1 MVSGGLGVVYSKVT
15 ASMFDGA
22 SHYFSSG
29 GCLVLY
35 YFYSCGLSIWGART
49 SCSCRDILE
58 GLELP

>member
-15 ASMFDGA
+15 ASMFDGP

-35 YFYSCGLSIWGART
+35 YSIRV
-49 SCSCRDILE
+49 D
-58 GLELP
+58 